1 MSKQS
6 NVEAPTSKGLLRTLL
21 GEATPARASALDP
34 TKADED
40 PAFVLRRN
48 YAAVGLSALLSFA
61 AFHPFDFGFLAYL
74 ALVPLLCVA
83 ALNRPGIAAL
93 MAYFATVLYHVPG
106 LSWIA
111 MTTPSGWIVTSFM
124 EGGYGI
130 ALVCLPLFIRR
141 RTGAPLAISLPLV
154 GVILECIRGNF
165 PFISFP
171 WLFWGHTQHAQLTL
185 AQIADVTSI
194 YGLSGIVL
202 LVNGALADVIL
213 MLRARNLTGQDLS
226 SADLKRLR
234 LIVGLPVAV
243 VILALTYG
251 YLRRGQVEE
260 AMQEAG
266 PGPRLVLVQPDL
278 PQTLKDSGSPIAA
291 ANENLRGSKVAIAA
305 AGGEKIDAILW
316 TETMWFWPLPD
327 GRPGAAGKD
336 AEGKDLD
343 GIAVYQDWRDRNRRG
358 GEALE
363 RGIKYLRAAK
373 ASGDKQDV
381 ARALAGLRKMLR
393 RPEADETTL
402 VRVAQTWAAETRHF
416 PTIERELLS
425 LPSQIQGS
433 VFVGAVDLDVAH
445 KRENP
450 HNSYY
455 QIVPDGQGGGKIAA
469 RYDKVECVPVSEYI
483 PFKSEDS
490 LLHSFH
496 RFMKSFVP
504 PGFLVFERGKGPV
517 LMEAGGFKLSPNICF
532 EISFPELLRQGTAAG
547 ADVHVCPAN
556 DAWFVRGGRGP
567 KARVSK
573 TAEIDLARAHSVF
586 RAIENRRSVVR
597 CVNRGVSLCVD
608 PTGVVTDELSR
619 LDPETGKPL
628 TIGIEG
634 SLTVRPPIT
643 RLKSFYVR
651 FGNLFAYTC
660 GLGALILLWFARA
673 GRELFPPTEGV
684 AAPDPSQPPPPAP
697 EGEAESPL
705 IPGEAPS
712 DEEAPA
718 EAPSA
723 EEAPAEASAGEAP
736 AEAPSAEEAPA
747 EEAPAEAASAEEA
760 PAEEAPAEEA
770 PAEEAPAEE
779 APAGEAPAEEAPT
792 EEGDSKKP
800 A

>member
-6 NVEAPTSKGLLRTLL
+6 NVEAPAAKGLLRMLL
-21 GEATPARASALDP
+21 GEPALARASALDP
-34 TKADED
+34 VKPDED

-48 YAAVGLSALLSFA
+48 YAAVGLSALLSFV

-74 ALVPLLCVA
+74 ALVPLLSVA

-111 MTTPSGWIVTSFM
+111 MTTPPGWIVTAFM

-141 RTGAPLAISLPLV
+141 RTGTPLVISLPLV

-185 AQIADVTSI
+185 AQIADLTSV

-202 LVNGALADVIL
+202 LVNGALSDVVL
-213 MLRARNLTGQDLS
+213 MLRARNVSGQDLS
-226 SADLKRLR
+226 PADLKRLR
-234 LIVGLPVAV
+234 LSVGLPVAV
-243 VILALTYG
+243 VILALSYG
-251 YLRRGQVEE
+251 YLRRGQVET
-260 AMQEAG
+260 AMEEAG

-278 PQTLKDSGSPIAA
+278 PQNLKDSGSPIAA

-305 AGGEKIDAILW
+305 AGGQKIDAILW

-336 AEGKDLD
+336 AQGYDLD
-343 GIAVYQDWRDRNRRG
+343 GLAVYQTWRERNRKG

-363 RGIKYLRAAK
+363 RGVKYLRAAK

-381 ARALAGLRKMLR
+381 ARAAEGLRKMLR
-393 RPEADETTL
+393 MPQADEATL
-402 VRVAQTWAAETRHF
+402 VRVAQTWAAETRQF
-416 PTIERELLS
+416 PIVERELLS
-425 LPSQIQGS
+425 LPSKINGP

-445 KRENP
+445 KRKNP

-455 QIVPDGQGGGKIAA
+455 QIVPDGQGGGKVAA

-504 PGFLVFERGKGPV
+504 PGFLVFERGQGPV
-517 LMEAGGFKLSPNICF
+517 LMDAGGFKLSPNICF

-567 KARVSK
+567 NERVSK

-608 PTGVVTDELSR
+608 PTGVVVDELTR
-619 LDPETGKPL
+619 LDPKTGKPL
-628 TIGIEG
+628 KIGIEG
-634 SLTVRPPIT
+634 SLTVQPPIT
-643 RLKSFYVR
+643 RLQSFYVR
-651 FGNLFAYTC
+651 FGNVFAYLC

-684 AAPDPSQPPPPAP
+684 VAPDPSQPTPP
-697 EGEAESPL
+697 
-705 IPGEAPS
+705 
-712 DEEAPA
+712 
-718 EAPSA
+718 
-723 EEAPAEASAGEAP
+723 
-736 AEAPSAEEAPA
+736 
-747 EEAPAEAASAEEA
+747 
-760 PAEEAPAEEA
+760 
-770 PAEEAPAEE
+770 
-779 APAGEAPAEEAPT
+779 PAGEAAEEAPT
-792 EEGDSKKP
+792 EETSSTEATAPTEAAGEAAPTEETPSTEAAAPPEEAATEEAPEEETPSTD
-800 A
+800 

>member
-1 MSKQS
+1 VSKTRPQERWADIDEP
-6 NVEAPTSKGLLRTLL
+6 VRKGFLNAIFGRATL
-21 GEATPARASALDP
+21 ATAEALDP
-34 TKADED
+34 RNHSED

-61 AFHPFDFGFLAYL
+61 AFHPFDLGFLAYV
-74 ALVPLLCVA
+74 ALVPLLYVS
-83 ALNRPGIAAL
+83 ALSRPMLAAL
-93 MAYFATVLYHVPG
+93 MAYCATVLYHVPG

-130 ALVCLPLFIRR
+130 ALICLPLFIRR
-141 RTGAPLAISLPLV
+141 RTGTPLAISLPLL

-194 YGLSGIVL
+194 YGLTGIVL

-213 MLRARNLTGQDLS
+213 MLRARNATGQDLS
-226 SADLKRLR
+226 PADLKRLR
-234 LIVGLPVAV
+234 LVVGLPMAV
-243 VILALTYG
+243 VILALSYG
-251 YLRRGQVEE
+251 YLRRGQVEQ
-260 AMQEAG
+260 AMEEAG

-278 PQTLKDSGSPIAA
+278 PQTLKDSGSAIAA

-305 AGGEKIDAILW
+305 AGGQKIDALLW

-336 AEGKDLD
+336 DQGNDLD
-343 GIAVYQDWRDRNRRG
+343 GLAVYQGWRDRNKRG

-363 RGIKYLRAAK
+363 RGVKYLRAAK
-373 ASGDKQDV
+373 ASGDRHDV
-381 ARALAGLRKMLR
+381 ARALDGLRKMLR
-393 RPEADETTL
+393 RPDADEATL
-402 VRVAQTWAAETRHF
+402 VRTAQSWAAETRQF
-416 PTIERELLS
+416 PIVERELLS
-425 LPSQIQGS
+425 LPSQIKAP
-433 VFVGAVDLDVAH
+433 VLVGAVDLDVAH

-483 PFKSEDS
+483 PFKSKDS
-490 LLHSFH
+490 FLHSFH
-496 RFMKSFVP
+496 QFMKGFVP

-517 LMEAGGFKLSPNICF
+517 LMDAGEFKLSPNICF
-532 EISFPELLRQGTAAG
+532 EISFPELLRRGTAAG

-556 DAWFVRGGRGP
+556 DAWFVRGGRG
-567 KARVSK
+567 ANERISK

-608 PTGVVTDELSR
+608 PTGVVIDELTR

-628 TIGIEG
+628 SIGIEG
-634 SLTVRPPIT
+634 SLTVQPPVT
-643 RLKSFYVR
+643 KLKSFYVR
-651 FGNLFAYTC
+651 FGNVFAWVC

-673 GRELFPPTEGV
+673 GRELFPPTQGV
-684 AAPDPSQPPPPAP
+684 ATETHEGPDPDAPVAPAEETP
-697 EGEAESPL
+697 TEEAST
-705 IPGEAPS
+705 
-712 DEEAPA
+712 EEAPT
-718 EAPSA
+718 
-723 EEAPAEASAGEAP
+723 
-736 AEAPSAEEAPA
+736 EEAPA
-747 EEAPAEAASAEEA
+747 EEAATEEA
-760 PAEEAPAEEA
+760 PAEEAATEEA
-770 PAEEAPAEE
+770 PAEEAVTEKVPAEE
-779 APAGEAPAEEAPT
+779 AATEEVPTEEAPT
-792 EEGDSKKP
+792 EHGEEPNSGDKSSSD
-800 A
+800 